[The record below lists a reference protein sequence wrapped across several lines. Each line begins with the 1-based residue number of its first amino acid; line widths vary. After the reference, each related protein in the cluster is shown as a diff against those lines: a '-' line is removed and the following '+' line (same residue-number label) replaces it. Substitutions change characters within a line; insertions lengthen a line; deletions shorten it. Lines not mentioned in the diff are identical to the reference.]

1 VIDWEAVGAVGE
13 IVGAVAVVLTLI
25 YLTVQLRQNTKAV
38 QHSTERGAFED
49 GQAWLYR
56 MVENP
61 EIASLY
67 RLGLMNEELSPDNAM
82 RFRFLMQLLFT
93 HWHHARRHDVSGLVS
108 VSDISSVLSTAGG
121 SSYWKRARR
130 QELSEMDAEFV
141 QFLDDILAN
150 IESRNETSGS

>member
-1 VIDWEAVGAVGE
+1 MNWDAVGAIGE
-13 IVGAVAVVLTLI
+13 IVGAGAVVLTLI

-38 QHSTERGAFED
+38 QHSSERGAFED

-67 RLGLMNEELSPDNAM
+67 RLGLMNDELSPDNAM
-82 RFRFLMQLLFT
+82 RFRFLMQLLFN
-93 HWHHARRHDVSGLVS
+93 HWHHVRRHDVSGLVS
-108 VSDISSVLSTAGG
+108 VSDISGVLSTPGG
-121 SSYWKRARR
+121 SRYWKRARQ
-130 QELSEMDAEFV
+130 QELSEMDPEFV

-150 IESRNETSGS
+150 VESRKDVN